1 MSCASCHDLGK
12 GGVDGRARSPG
23 LNNGMSDV
31 NTSTV
36 FNAAL
41 NLRQF
46 WNGCADS
53 LEAQVPHVV
62 QNPVEMGSNWQEVVQ
77 KVSRDNCSQGAFAA
91 AYKDGI
97 TKSNIQNAIATY
109 VLERPCHARRTLVNY
124 GTITTP
130 CA

>member
-1 MSCASCHDLGK
+1 
-12 GGVDGRARSPG
+12 
-23 LNNGMSDV
+23 MSDV